1 MGYKALYRTYRP
13 TSFEEVVGQKHI
25 VTTLMNA
32 VKQNKMAHAYLLCGP
47 RGTGKTTV
55 ARLLAKAVNCE
66 HTESAPC
73 NNCDNCKSSDLGT
86 HQDIVEID
94 AASSSGVD
102 QIRDLIEKV
111 KYSPIQGRF
120 KVYIIDEVHMLSQG
134 AFNALLKTLEE
145 PPAHVIF
152 VLATTEPY
160 KVLPTII
167 SRCQRYDFSKVS
179 QEEIVNRL
187 KYVANL
193 EKINIED
200 EALRL
205 VAILSDGGMRDALSI
220 FDQCIAYAQNEITV
234 EDVNDIY
241 GITTIQEKI
250 SMIEDV
256 FSKNAKS
263 LLNVIQTLSEKGID
277 IRRLTNDLIEILK
290 EAVIYSYTK
299 DSGLLHNLNVNEVEK
314 ILENKNSR
322 ILLRMVDIL
331 MEATVSY
338 KSATNVSSY
347 FEVAVL
353 KMMAIVDEKEQ
364 VQIIQKQEVKE
375 VVIPTIV
382 PTSTPS
388 PKTPEVVIDEE
399 LVQDEPIEI
408 TQTVQEEVVEKPK
421 KEKNE
426 PDQILSTEF
435 ILSLLVSANKET
447 KENDK
452 NSWSQLENKSRDLS
466 CAKCA
471 TILKSTM
478 IVASGEDFVVV
489 TSDTTAE
496 ANQINDLQLNQELH
510 FFIKEQLELD
520 KMIYAVGKENFIEI
534 TQEFK
539 ERMSRNELPPS
550 AQITKYKK
558 VVTKEKKKTTEEKL
572 IDLFGQ
578 ENIDI
583 IEEE

>member
-1 MGYKALYRTYRP
+1 MSYKALYRTYRP

-66 HTESAPC
+66 HTEAAPC

-152 VLATTEPY
+152 ILATTEPY

-167 SRCQRYDFSKVS
+167 SRCQRYDFSKVGH
-179 QEEIVNRL
+179 EEIVSRL
-187 KYVANL
+187 KYVADL

-314 ILENKNSR
+314 ILENKNSK

-364 VQIIQKQEVKE
+364 VQIIHKEEVKE
-375 VVIPTIV
+375 VVAPIINA
-382 PTSTPS
+382 S
-388 PKTPEVVIDEE
+388 PVTPEVVIEE
-399 LVQDEPIEI
+399 ESIEI
-408 TQTVQEEVVEKPK
+408 TEPVKEEVIEKPK

-452 NSWSQLENKSRDLS
+452 NSWNQLENKSRDLS

-539 ERMSRNELPPS
+539 ERMSRNDLPPS

>member
-1 MGYKALYRTYRP
+1 M
-13 TSFEEVVGQKHI
+13 
-25 VTTLMNA
+25 
-32 VKQNKMAHAYLLCGP
+32 
-47 RGTGKTTV
+47 
-55 ARLLAKAVNCE
+55 
-66 HTESAPC
+66 
-73 NNCDNCKSSDLGT
+73 
-86 HQDIVEID
+86 
-94 AASSSGVD
+94 
-102 QIRDLIEKV
+102 
-111 KYSPIQGRF
+111 
-120 KVYIIDEVHMLSQG
+120 
-134 AFNALLKTLEE
+134 
-145 PPAHVIF
+145 
-152 VLATTEPY
+152 
-160 KVLPTII
+160 
-167 SRCQRYDFSKVS
+167 
-179 QEEIVNRL
+179 
-187 KYVANL
+187 
-193 EKINIED
+193 
-200 EALRL
+200 
-205 VAILSDGGMRDALSI
+205 
-220 FDQCIAYAQNEITV
+220 
-234 EDVNDIY
+234 
-241 GITTIQEKI
+241 
-250 SMIEDV
+250 
-256 FSKNAKS
+256 
-263 LLNVIQTLSEKGID
+263 
-277 IRRLTNDLIEILK
+277 
-290 EAVIYSYTK
+290 
-299 DSGLLHNLNVNEVEK
+299 NEVEK
-314 ILENKNSR
+314 ILENKNSK

-364 VQIIQKQEVKE
+364 VQIIHKEEVKE
-375 VVIPTIV
+375 VVAPIITA
-382 PTSTPS
+382 S
-388 PKTPEVVIDEE
+388 PVIPEVVIEE
-399 LVQDEPIEI
+399 ESIEI
-408 TQTVQEEVVEKPK
+408 TEPVKEEVIEKPK

-452 NSWSQLENKSRDLS
+452 NSWNQLENKSRDLS

-478 IVASGEDFVVV
+478 IVASGEDFVVI

-539 ERMSRNELPPS
+539 ERMSRNDLPPS

>member
-1 MGYKALYRTYRP
+1 MSYKALYRTYRP

-66 HTESAPC
+66 HTEAAPC

-152 VLATTEPY
+152 ILATTEPY

-167 SRCQRYDFSKVS
+167 SRCQRYDFSKVG
-179 QEEIVNRL
+179 QEEIVSRL
-187 KYVANL
+187 KYVADL

-314 ILENKNSR
+314 ILENKNSK

-364 VQIIQKQEVKE
+364 VQIINKEEVKE
-375 VVIPTIV
+375 VVAPIITA
-382 PTSTPS
+382 S
-388 PKTPEVVIDEE
+388 PVTPEVVIEE
-399 LVQDEPIEI
+399 SIEI
-408 TQTVQEEVVEKPK
+408 TELVKEEVIEKPK

-452 NSWSQLENKSRDLS
+452 NSWNQLENKSRDLS

-478 IVASGEDFVVV
+478 IVASGEDFVVI

-539 ERMSRNELPPS
+539 ERMSRNDLPPS

-578 ENIDI
+578 ENINI

>member
-1 MGYKALYRTYRP
+1 MSYKALYRTYRP

-66 HTESAPC
+66 HTEAAPC

-152 VLATTEPY
+152 ILATTEPY

-167 SRCQRYDFSKVS
+167 SRCQRYDFSKVGH
-179 QEEIVNRL
+179 EEIVSRL
-187 KYVANL
+187 KYVADL

-314 ILENKNSR
+314 ILENKNSK

-364 VQIIQKQEVKE
+364 VQIIHKEEVKE
-375 VVIPTIV
+375 VVAPIITA
-382 PTSTPS
+382 S
-388 PKTPEVVIDEE
+388 PVTPEVVIEE
-399 LVQDEPIEI
+399 ESIEI
-408 TQTVQEEVVEKPK
+408 TEPVKEEVIEKLK

-452 NSWSQLENKSRDLS
+452 NSWNQLENKSRDLS

-478 IVASGEDFVVV
+478 IVASGEDFVVI

-539 ERMSRNELPPS
+539 ERMSRNDLPPS

>member
-1 MGYKALYRTYRP
+1 MSYKALYRTYRP

-66 HTESAPC
+66 HTEAAPC

-152 VLATTEPY
+152 ILATTEPY

-167 SRCQRYDFSKVS
+167 SRCQRYDFSKVG
-179 QEEIVNRL
+179 QEEIVSRL
-187 KYVANL
+187 KYVADL

-314 ILENKNSR
+314 ILENKNSK

-364 VQIIQKQEVKE
+364 VQIIHKEEVKE
-375 VVIPTIV
+375 VVAPIITA
-382 PTSTPS
+382 S
-388 PKTPEVVIDEE
+388 PVTPEVVIEE
-399 LVQDEPIEI
+399 ESIEI
-408 TQTVQEEVVEKPK
+408 TEPVKEEVIEKPK

-452 NSWSQLENKSRDLS
+452 NSWNQLENKSRDLS

-478 IVASGEDFVVV
+478 IVASGEDFVVI

-539 ERMSRNELPPS
+539 ERMSRNDLPPS

>member
-1 MGYKALYRTYRP
+1 MSYKALYRTYRP
-13 TSFEEVVGQKHI
+13 TSFDEVVGQKHI

-66 HTESAPC
+66 HPESAPC
-73 NNCDNCKSSDLGT
+73 NECDNCRASDLGT

-111 KYSPIQGRF
+111 KYSPIQGKF

-167 SRCQRYDFSKVS
+167 SRCQRYDFSKVG
-179 QEEIVNRL
+179 QEEIINRL
-187 KYVANL
+187 KYVAEL
-193 EKINIED
+193 ENINVED

-205 VAILSDGGMRDALSI
+205 VATLSDGGMRDALSI

-234 EDVNDIY
+234 QDVNDIY
-241 GITTIQEKI
+241 GITTTQEKI
-250 SMIEDV
+250 SMIDDV

-299 DSGLLHNLNVNEVEK
+299 DNGLLHNLSEDEVIK
-314 ILENKNSR
+314 LLENKSPK
-322 ILLRMVDIL
+322 ILLTMIDIL

-353 KMMAIVDEKEQ
+353 KMMASVDEQETVQ
-364 VQIIQKQEVKE
+364 VIQKQEVKE
-375 VVIPTIV
+375 VVVPKIEPTFNSNDEPTI
-382 PTSTPS
+382 
-388 PKTPEVVIDEE
+388 EAE
-399 LVQDEPIEI
+399 IEI
-408 TQTVQEEVVEKPK
+408 EKEIKEKPK
-421 KEKNE
+421 KEKVE
-426 PDQILSTEF
+426 PNQILSTDF
-435 ILSLLVSANKET
+435 ILSLLVCANKET

-452 NSWSQLENKSRDLS
+452 NIWNKLESKSRDLS

-478 IVASGEDFVVV
+478 IVASGDDFVVI
-489 TSDTTAE
+489 TSDTVAE
-496 ANQINDLQLNQELH
+496 ANQINDLQLNQELY
-510 FFIKEQLELD
+510 FFLKEQLELD
-520 KMIYAVGKENFIEI
+520 KMIYAVSKENFIEI
-534 TQEFK
+534 TQVFK
-539 ERMSRNELPPS
+539 EKMSSNQLPDS

-558 VVTKEKKKTTEEKL
+558 VVTKEKKKTSEEKL

-578 ENIDI
+578 ENITI

>member
-1 MGYKALYRTYRP
+1 MSYKALYRTYRP

-66 HTESAPC
+66 HTEAAPC
-73 NNCDNCKSSDLGT
+73 NHCDNCKSSDLGT

-152 VLATTEPY
+152 ILATTEPY

-167 SRCQRYDFSKVS
+167 SRCQRYDFSKVG
-179 QEEIVNRL
+179 QEEIVSRL
-187 KYVANL
+187 KYVADL

-314 ILENKNSR
+314 ILEHKNSK

-364 VQIIQKQEVKE
+364 VQIIHKEEVKE
-375 VVIPTIV
+375 VVAPTI
-382 PTSTPS
+382 TAS
-388 PKTPEVVIDEE
+388 PVTPEVVIEE
-399 LVQDEPIEI
+399 SIEI
-408 TQTVQEEVVEKPK
+408 TEPEKEEVIEKPK

-452 NSWSQLENKSRDLS
+452 NSWYQLENKSRDLS

-520 KMIYAVGKENFIEI
+520 KMIYAVGKENFVEI

-539 ERMSRNELPPS
+539 ERMNRNDLPPS